1 MIRFL
6 TTSLR
11 RRELHPRSRKFP
23 PQTHNF
29 RPATTGRHP
38 HHPDNQG
45 AEMTST
51 KHTTIPTRI
60 SQCLAAT
67 ALMAAIAIWTA
78 AIAGATRDGYNRCI
92 INGGYIDE
100 CCINN
105 NGDPIID
112 AEDGYTVGCW
122 YFTDE
127 KPEAENVPQPPG
139 QTTTPP
145 VLQNPPAQPS
155 NPLISVP
162 RGPNSG
168 TLAP

>member
-1 MIRFL
+1 
-6 TTSLR
+6 
-11 RRELHPRSRKFP
+11 
-23 PQTHNF
+23 
-29 RPATTGRHP
+29 
-38 HHPDNQG
+38 
-45 AEMTST
+45 MTST
-51 KHTTIPTRI
+51 NHTTIATRTRTRTRI

-67 ALMAAIAIWTA
+67 ALMAGIAIWAA

-105 NGDPIID
+105 NGDPILD
-112 AEDGYTVGCW
+112 PEGYTVGCW

-127 KPEAENVPQPPG
+127 KPEAENVPQEPGQTETPPVLPNPPG
-139 QTTTPP
+139 QTG
-145 VLQNPPAQPS
+145 PS
-155 NPLISVP
+155 NPLIPTP